1 MIFQMALSKK
11 SLEINSQE
19 YQVFRE
25 ITLNNGLDIK
35 GVPSWFPRADLS
47 RTHSDLI
54 AKSKNGMEYIFQDY
68 FTNHHLPSIE
78 TENGLL
84 FDGRLIDILAGP
96 LANGEYSQ
104 STSDNNLS
112 IGEVSSIT
120 GTAKA
125 KRLDGNEFNLSNG
138 DPVFQ
143 GDTIEVS
150 NSGTIGL
157 TFLDKTTLSLSEG
170 GRMVLDE
177 LIYDSSNGTGS
188 MNLSMLE
195 GVFSFTSGEIAKIGP
210 DAMKLKTPVVT
221 CGIRG
226 TTVAGKAAVEGNENS
241 FTLLQDA
248 DGGVGQISISNAG
261 GVQVLGQVGAT
272 TSIASFNTP
281 PPPPIILSTAQIQA
295 NYGTA
300 LNVLP
305 PTPAVAPTPQEPP
318 PPQEQQQEE
327 VQEEATEEE
336 SDEALAEEVSEDVS
350 EEEGGAEE
358 GEEVAIE
365 EGIEEE
371 LLESEESLP
380 EEGPLAGDNVLAEEG
395 GPLPEEEAP
404 EGGDQQAAR
413 EAFDNSLAA
422 GASPEQAMAEAAAA
436 TGGFD
441 GPVPG
446 GGPGIDS
453 EPLGGSRSS
462 PLLAGPTPGV
472 PGSGTDPLGGSPFTS
487 TFATGLDGPGLG
499 SPLAGGPINAGKSMV
514 VGPVFGIGSTFGPTS
529 LDTMGGGLILGVDT
543 FLPGVSDF
551 YSSVE
556 TESMGSYFFDDPSL
570 YDDFKNNNQQLA
582 SSEPILTGIVGTSS
596 NDTLTGTNENDTIHG
611 LDGDDII
618 DGGVGVDTLNG
629 GLGNDTY
636 IIDNANDVVNEE
648 SGEGTDTIQ
657 SSVTYEL
664 SNNIENL
671 TLTGSSNI
679 NATGNELDN
688 VIIGNSGTNE
698 LSGGLGNDIFYFNG
712 TSSFGDT
719 IKDFSVNDELRFNL
733 TFDTPTTQYSVTRSH
748 FYEHSGSSRLTYNSS
763 SNGNELPY
771 IFNFTKDTS
780 SYLTKS
786 FKSDVVSS
794 IRYTKATS
802 GNGTEQIFI
811 VGNGTDS
818 AIWLWDDT
826 SQGYGVG
833 NSELTFIAELENFDN
848 DTLSSSNIV
857 LSTL

>member
-1 MIFQMALSKK
+1 MTYQMSLLNKYDEKNNQEFQIHKKEIF
-11 SLEINSQE
+11 
-19 YQVFRE
+19 
-25 ITLNNGLDIK
+25 NNGLDITDA
-35 GVPSWFPRADLS
+35 PSWFIKADFS
-47 RTHSDLI
+47 RTHLDLI
-54 AKSKNGMEYIFQDY
+54 AKSENGEEYIFQDY
-68 FTNHHLPSIE
+68 FTNHILPSIQ

-84 FDGRLIDILAGP
+84 LDGNLVDILAGP
-96 LANGEYSQ
+96 IAHGQYSQ
-104 STSDNNLS
+104 ALSDNSLS
-112 IGEVSSIT
+112 IGEVSSVT
-120 GTAKA
+120 GEAKA

-150 NSGTIGL
+150 SSGSIGL

-210 DAMKLKTPVVT
+210 DTMKLKTPVVT

-226 TTVAGKAAVEGNENS
+226 TTVAGKAAIEGNENS

-248 DGGVGQISISNAG
+248 DGGVGQISLSNAG

-281 PPPPIILSTAQIQA
+281 PPPPIILSATQIQA

-318 PPQEQQQEE
+318 PPQEQQSEE
-327 VQEEATEEE
+327 VQEEVTEEA
-336 SDEALAEEVSEDVS
+336 DEASAEEASEEVS
-350 EEEGGAEE
+350 EEEGGSEE
-358 GEEVAIE
+358 QVIE
-365 EGIEEE
+365 EGLEDE
-371 LLESEESLP
+371 LLET
-380 EEGPLAGDNVLAEEG
+380 EEGPLAGEDVLV
-395 GPLPEEEAP
+395 EEEAP
-404 EGGDQQAAR
+404 EEGDQQAAR
-413 EAFDNSLAA
+413 EAFDTALGN
-422 GASPEQAMAEAAAA
+422 GESPEQAMAEAVAA

-441 GPVPG
+441 GLVSG
-446 GGPGIDS
+446 GSSGIAS
-453 EPLGGSRSS
+453 EPFGGQES
-462 PLLAGPTPGV
+462 
-472 PGSGTDPLGGSPFTS
+472 
-487 TFATGLDGPGLG
+487 
-499 SPLAGGPINAGKSMV
+499 SPLAGVPINIVQGMV
-514 VGPVFGIGSTFGPTS
+514 VGPVIGMESTFGPTS
-529 LDTMGGGLILGVDT
+529 LDSLGGTLILGVDSLLQT
-543 FLPGVSDF
+543 NSGF
-551 YSSVE
+551 YSSTE
-556 TESMGSYFFDDPSL
+556 TESIGSYFFDDPSL
-570 YDDFKNNNQQLA
+570 YHDFKNNNQQLV
-582 SSEPILTGIVGTSS
+582 SSEPILTGIVGTSL
-596 NDTLTGTNENDTIHG
+596 NDTLTGTNEDDTIHG
-611 LDGDDII
+611 LDGDDTI
-618 DGGVGVDTLNG
+618 DGGVGEDTLNG
-629 GLGNDTY
+629 GLGDDTY
-636 IIDNANDVVNEE
+636 IIDNDNDVVNED
-648 SGEGTDTIQ
+648 SGKGTDTIK

-679 NATGNELDN
+679 NATGNELNN

-712 TSSFGDT
+712 TSSFGDK

-733 TFDTPTTQYSVTRSH
+733 TFDAPTTQYSVTRSH
-748 FYEHSGSSRLTYNSS
+748 FYEHNTSSTLTYNSS
-763 SNGNELPY
+763 SSSNELPY
-771 IFNFTKDTS
+771 VFNFTKDS
-780 SYLTKS
+780 NSYLTKS

-794 IRYTKATS
+794 IKFTNATS

-826 SQGYGVG
+826 SQGYGV
-833 NSELTFIAELENFDN
+833 SDDELTFIVELENFDN

-857 LSTL
+857 FNTI